1 MNLLSDVR
9 MLASGAINELRGV
22 VRSHPVGAALLGFV
36 VATGI
41 SIHVAAGIS
50 PVGAAY
56 ETLRLFIDSA
66 DASVDARVAQAPGW
80 VVALLWID
88 RFVAPA
94 IVAGAVLEVVH
105 RVSRHGAVRPWWRN
119 HVIVVGAGGLGSA
132 LARHHVRRG
141 RKVVVVELDGDNPNL
156 EGLRSLGVTVVEGDI
171 RQADTLVRARVE
183 RAAELFA
190 VSGDD
195 IANFSCLLR
204 ASRLTRRAP
213 SHSRLRAH
221 ALVAD
226 DELRA
231 RLAPLLAEQF
241 QGSDVLFDAF
251 GLAAHDLVHTPRILK
266 TPGATCLVVAGYG
279 KFGSAVVDEVLAVH
293 GNRTDLHLWVVDP
306 RLADQPGGLKP
317 SRRLAEFQGGHP
329 AQVHLEPEDMLDRR
343 LWARLTG
350 SLGPDA
356 HLDFTICTD
365 NDARNVAFALAMRGE
380 TAGHCADIQIII
392 RMLDWSEAEHD
403 ALPGIDVV
411 SVTNLVIQGLNRG

>member
-1 MNLLSDVR
+1 MNVVRDLR
-9 MLASGAINELRGV
+9 MLATGAANELVGLI
-22 VRSHPVGAALLGFV
+22 RSHPVGAALLGFV
-36 VATGI
+36 VASGVA
-41 SIHVAAGIS
+41 IHVTAGLS
-50 PVGAAY
+50 PVSAAY

-66 DASVDARVAQAPGW
+66 DASVDARVDRAPGW
-80 VVALLWID
+80 VVTLLWID
-88 RFVAPA
+88 RFLAPA

-141 RKVVVVELDGDNPNL
+141 RKVVVVEIDGDNPNL
-156 EGLRSLGVTVVEGDI
+156 EGLRSLGITVVEGDI
-171 RQADTLVRARVE
+171 RQAHTLVRARVE
-183 RAAELFA
+183 RAAQLFA

-204 ASRLTRRAP
+204 ASRLTHRGAGIA
-213 SHSRLRAH
+213 RLRAH

-231 RLAPLLAEQF
+231 RLYPLVAEQF
-241 QGSDVLFDAF
+241 QGTDVLFDAF
-251 GLAAHDLVHTPRILK
+251 GLAAYDLVHAPRILK
-266 TPGATCLVVAGYG
+266 TAGATCLVVAGYG
-279 KFGSAVVDEVLAVH
+279 KFGSAVVEEVLAVH
-293 GNRTDLHLWVVDP
+293 GHRTDLHLWVVDP
-306 RLADQPGGLKP
+306 RLEEKSGGLKP
-317 SRRLAEFQGGHP
+317 SPGLAAFKAARP
-329 AQVHLEPEDMLDRR
+329 SQVHLEDKDMLDRD
-343 LWARLTG
+343 LWKRLTN

-356 HLDFTICTD
+356 HLDFAICTD

-380 TAGHCADIQIII
+380 TKGHCAAIQIII
-392 RMLDWSEAEHD
+392 RMLDWSQAEHD

>member
-1 MNLLSDVR
+1 MNVVRDLR
-9 MLASGAINELRGV
+9 MLASGAASEFIAL
-22 VRSHPVGAALLGFV
+22 VRSHPLGAGLIAFV

-41 SIHVAAGIS
+41 GIHTSAGLS

-66 DASVDARVAQAPGW
+66 DASVDARVETAPAW

-132 LARHHVRRG
+132 LARHHARRG
-141 RKVVVVELDGDNPNL
+141 RKVVVVEIDGDNPNL
-156 EGLRSLGVTVVEGDI
+156 EGLRSLGITVVEGDI
-171 RQADTLVRARVE
+171 RQAHTLVRARVE
-183 RAAELFA
+183 RAAQLFA

-195 IANFSCLLR
+195 IANFSCLFR
-204 ASRLTRRAP
+204 ASRLTHRAP
-213 SHSRLRAH
+213 AHGHLRAH
-221 ALVAD
+221 AHVAD

-231 RLAPLLAEQF
+231 RLEPLLADQF
-241 QGSDVLFDAF
+241 QGRHVLFDGF
-251 GLAAHDLVHTPRILK
+251 GLAAHDLVHTPRILR
-266 TPGATCLVVAGYG
+266 TPGATSLVVAGYG

-293 GNRTDLHLWVVDP
+293 GHRTDLHLWVVDP
-306 RLADQPGGLKP
+306 RFEERPGALKP
-317 SRRLAEFQGGHP
+317 SARLAEFRRGHP
-329 AQVHLEPEDMLDRR
+329 GQVHLEDKDMLDRD
-343 LWARLTG
+343 LWRRLTS
-350 SLGPDA
+350 SLGRDA

-380 TAGHCADIQIII
+380 TAGHAGDIQIII
-392 RMLDWSEAEHD
+392 RMLDWSHAEHD

-411 SVTNLVIQGLNRG
+411 SVTNLVIDGLNRG